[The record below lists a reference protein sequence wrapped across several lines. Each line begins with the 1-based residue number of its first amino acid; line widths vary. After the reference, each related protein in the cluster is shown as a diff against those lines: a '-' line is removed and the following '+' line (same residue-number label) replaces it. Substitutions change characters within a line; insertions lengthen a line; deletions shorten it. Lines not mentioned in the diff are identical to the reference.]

1 MTDNQPLRLPAP
13 PDGYDDAQ
21 REAWYAGAQRVLVA
35 LGKQCEMMVAA
46 YDNGPTEANNA
57 PDSDTPPDA
66 CPACDDGTVE
76 QTFGTR
82 RCRDCG
88 HTPQEAP

>member
-1 MTDNQPLRLPAP
+1 MTDDGLRLPAP
-13 PDGYDDAQ
+13 PDDYSDAQ
-21 REAWYAGAQRVLVA
+21 QAAWYAGAQRVLVA

-46 YDNGPTEANNA
+46 YDNGPTED
-57 PDSDTPPDA
+57 DSAGETDA
-66 CPACDDGTVE
+66 CPACDEGTIE
-76 QTFGTR
+76 QTFGTE